1 MLRRGT
7 IRPARGLAVAL
18 ALASVTLTPLAAEAK
33 LRIVA
38 TLPDLWALTSAVV
51 GDEATV
57 EVATRFGQNPH
68 DMEIRPSQ
76 TLLIRRAD
84 VLVRNGLEE
93 DAWVDAVAESAGN
106 PRVLRGAPTV
116 IEASQGIPVLKVAS
130 GFVDRSLGDVHP
142 LGNPHYTLDPA
153 NIPIVT
159 GTIVAALS
167 RIAPELAGILEANR
181 RVFLDRLTE
190 ADESSP
196 ARTSRG

>member
-106 PRVLRGAPTV
+106 PSALRVAPTGF
-116 IEASQGIPVLKVAS
+116 EASQGIPVLKVAD
-130 GFVDRSLGDVHP
+130 GWVRRSLGHVLHLDS
-142 LGNPHYTLDPA
+142 LHY
-153 NIPIVT
+153 
-159 GTIVAALS
+159 ALY
-167 RIAPELAGILEANR
+167 P
-181 RVFLDRLTE
+181 
-190 ADESSP
+190 
-196 ARTSRG
+196 